1 MDLTEHLTTL
11 QILVG
16 RIVGHLNLPSKF
28 FHHPI
33 LLTQAH
39 MMNPPFAASL
49 KPRRHTN
56 TLCAIKNG
64 IGGWYK

>member
-39 MMNPPFAASL
+39 MMNPPPL
-49 KPRRHTN
+49 RPLLNLEGTQIHCV
-56 TLCAIKNG
+56 L
-64 IGGWYK
+64 